1 MVGCASVSLIA
12 TMSRCLRKTLVK
24 FALLAFAASLLVTAT
39 AVPGQAQ
46 YADSVMCAVTASRHS
61 EGWCI
66 RQMAD
71 EHSEAIEVSTIT
83 IDGLAL
89 AVSKFI
95 PISDSSRHYYTVS
108 LIVFDQQNQTLILGV
123 QLNSRRQVDVYI
135 HGDADV
141 MNSYRREITTG
152 LDLVDAE

>member
-1 MVGCASVSLIA
+1 
-12 TMSRCLRKTLVK
+12 MSTKTLVNLTLS
-24 FALLAFAASLLVTAT
+24 ALAASILVTAT

-46 YADSVMCAVTASRHS
+46 YADSAMCAVTASRHS

-89 AVSKFI
+89 TVSRFTS
-95 PISDSSRHYYTVS
+95 ISDSSMHYYTVS

-123 QLNSRRQVDVYI
+123 QLNFRYQVDVYI

-141 MNSYRREITTG
+141 MNSYRREITAG
-152 LDLVDAE
+152 LNLVDAEYEGI